1 MAKRKV
7 KALARKGTASKREKV
22 GKKVNAAPKKVAK
35 RTRAKAR
42 AKKTAQRMA
51 AKTKA
56 KKPGIKPRARQAAL
70 KKVSPRPTEP
80 STKAAEA
87 TEETVI
93 VDIVEQTV
101 PGVVVVTE
109 FESVRKSGPEAPSPQ
124 PENRDSSERGEHLY

>member
-7 KALARKGTASKREKV
+7 KALARKGTASKRGKV
-22 GKKVNAAPKKVAK
+22 SKKVNAAPKKAAK
-35 RTRAKAR
+35 RTGAKAGAAR
-42 AKKTAQRMA
+42 AKQRVA

-70 KKVSPRPTEP
+70 KKVGPRPSEP

-93 VDIVEQTV
+93 VDIVEEAA

-109 FESVRKSGPEAPSPQ
+109 FESVRTSGPEAPSPR
-124 PENRDSSERGEHLY
+124 PEGEESPDLA

>member
-1 MAKRKV
+1 V
-7 KALARKGTASKREKV
+7 
-22 GKKVNAAPKKVAK
+22 
-35 RTRAKAR
+35 AKAR
-42 AKKTAQRMA
+42 ATKAARRVA

-70 KKVSPRPTEP
+70 KKVGPRPAEP

-93 VDIVEQTV
+93 VDIVEEAV

-109 FESVRKSGPEAPSPQ
+109 FESVRTNGPEAPSPQ
-124 PENRDSSERGEHLY
+124 PEGE